1 METILQEF
9 QYHQQAE
16 IDLKHNEDDLYENGI
31 NYSNNQIILTNGSSL
46 KITSIKYF
54 NNKFNNFKKNTNKHN
69 ALLLKK

>member
-1 METILQEF
+1 MLKIKKFIKLQ
-9 QYHQQAE
+9 
-16 IDLKHNEDDLYENGI
+16 ININKTK
-31 NYSNNQIILTNGSSL
+31 NYSNFYILIIFNIK